1 MQLKHFYAAQWSVNS
16 MKFINERLCIFVTK
30 IPLWTSFHLP
40 PRMRWF
46 QLSRFHFKNK
56 IFGVV
61 RFTKVIYHLV
71 VGFTESLH
79 KNHFLHIQC
88 GWKIDYFTFELQK
101 SLTYTRIMTYEPSNF
116 FVALHT
122 NVRIW
127 KHLQCLTTHGFQD
140 FKGHMHMADGGMFL

>member
-1 MQLKHFYAAQWSVNS
+1 MLKRQFLYITSVCFVQLKHFYASQWRVNS
-16 MKFINERLCIFVTK
+16 MEFINEKLCIFVTK

-101 SLTYTRIMTYEPSNF
+101 SLTHTKHPLCTISWHVTIMRPQMSNP
-116 FVALHT
+116 LYP
-122 NVRIW
+122 I
-127 KHLQCLTTHGFQD
+127 LE
-140 FKGHMHMADGGMFL
+140 